1 VGRQVST
8 SDAIGR
14 GGEDASR
21 GGVSDAAPPG
31 SRAYPNQLPT
41 DWWRRN
47 RRYFLYLIREFTAVP
62 IAIWM
67 IWFLVEI
74 ASARGGAAG
83 YQPPGGV
90 AFVAFSAACLVF
102 ALWHSFTFLRL
113 SGLIV
118 RIPLGQRTVPA
129 PVIVVGSFA
138 LLLVASVVVGG
149 LLVWGG
155 R

>member
-1 VGRQVST
+1 MSTPEVVQGESAPAGRERAEAPGQVG
-8 SDAIGR
+8 
-14 GGEDASR
+14 
-21 GGVSDAAPPG
+21 G
-31 SRAYPNQLPT
+31 SRAFPNRLPT

-47 RRYFLYLIREFTAVP
+47 RRYLMYLVREFTAVP

-67 IWFLVEI
+67 VWFLIEI
-74 ASARGGAAG
+74 ARVRGGPAG
-83 YQPPGGV
+83 YRPHQSL
-90 AFVAFSAACLVF
+90 AFVVFSVVCLVF

-129 PVIVVGSFA
+129 GVIVGGSFA
-138 LLLVASVVVGG
+138 LLVLATAVVGG
-149 LLVWGG
+149 LLILGG

>member
-1 VGRQVST
+1 VSAPEAIQGEPAEAGREGAQT
-8 SDAIGR
+8 HGR
-14 GGEDASR
+14 AAASR
-21 GGVSDAAPPG
+21 AH
-31 SRAYPNQLPT
+31 PNRLPA

-47 RRYFLYLIREFTAVP
+47 RRYLLYVVREFTAVP

-67 IWFLVEI
+67 VWFLVEI
-74 ASARGGAAG
+74 ARARGGAAG
-83 YQPPGGV
+83 YRPHQGP
-90 AFVAFSAACLVF
+90 AFVIFSAVCLAF

-129 PVIVVGSFA
+129 GVIVGGSFA
-138 LLLVASVVVGG
+138 LLALATVVVGG
-149 LLVWGG
+149 LLILGG

>member
-1 VGRQVST
+1 VSAPGAIQGEPAEAGREAGSPHDQV
-8 SDAIGR
+8 A
-14 GGEDASR
+14 ASR
-21 GGVSDAAPPG
+21 AH
-31 SRAYPNQLPT
+31 PNRLPA

-47 RRYFLYLIREFTAVP
+47 PRYLMYIVREFTAVP

-67 IWFLVEI
+67 VWFLIEI
-74 ASARGGAAG
+74 ARMRGGATG
-83 YQPPGGV
+83 YRPHQSL
-90 AFVAFSAACLVF
+90 AFVIFSVVCLAF

-129 PVIVVGSFA
+129 GVIVGGSFA
-138 LLLVASVVVGG
+138 LLVLATVVVGG
-149 LLVWGG
+149 LLTLGG

>member
-1 VGRQVST
+1 VSAPEAVQGKPAKAGRERRRPGDRV
-8 SDAIGR
+8 
-14 GGEDASR
+14 DAS
-21 GGVSDAAPPG
+21 G
-31 SRAYPNQLPT
+31 AYPNRLPT

-47 RRYFLYLIREFTAVP
+47 RRYLMYMVREFTAVP

-67 IWFLVEI
+67 VWFLIEI
-74 ASARGGAAG
+74 ARARGGAAA
-83 YQPPGGV
+83 YRPHQSP
-90 AFVAFSAACLVF
+90 AFVVFSVVCLGF

-129 PVIVVGSFA
+129 AVIVGGSFA
-138 LLLVASVVVGG
+138 LLVLATAVVGG
-149 LLVWGG
+149 LLILGG